1 MFVSCSGFRVKIA
14 TIKLQLSVHNIGLH
28 EVWLKT
34 FLNLGI
40 MKGQTRTHRTFS
52 TAFKKEKVELLDQGK
67 ITVREL
73 SRIYEVSE
81 TAIRKWKRKYSKLN
95 KSERMVV
102 EKISEENKNIEL
114 QNRIREL
121 EQAIG
126 RKQLELDYYRTAID
140 VINQEEGKDILKK
153 YKPK

>member
-1 MFVSCSGFRVKIA
+1 
-14 TIKLQLSVHNIGLH
+14 
-28 EVWLKT
+28 
-34 FLNLGI
+34 